1 LAIVRNLVE
10 LHGGTVAAESLGLGQ
25 GAKFIVQ
32 LPIATAP
39 QIEQSEIKSHAI
51 ERVNLLE
58 TDGERPDLAGLR
70 VLLVD
75 DEPDTLEILRMIL
88 SQFGANVRSA
98 GSTTDAM
105 KAFLEWKPDVL
116 VSDLGMPEEDGYA
129 LIEKVRALKPE
140 QGCDIPAAA
149 LTAHVRE
156 EDRALAL
163 AAGYQIHIKK
173 PVDPAKLARA
183 VANLG
188 KKAKV

>member
-1 LAIVRNLVE
+1 
-10 LHGGTVAAESLGLGQ
+10 
-25 GAKFIVQ
+25 VQ

-39 QIEQSEIKSHAI
+39 QVEQSEIKLKAI

-58 TDGERPDLAGLR
+58 TDGDGERPDLSGLR

-88 SQFGANVRSA
+88 SQFGANVRGA
-98 GSTTDAM
+98 GSTTEAM
-105 KAFLEWKPDVL
+105 NALLEWKPDVL

-129 LIEKVRALKPE
+129 LIQRVRALKPE

-156 EDRALAL
+156 EDRVLAL

-173 PVDPAKLARA
+173 PVDPAKLALA

-188 KKAKV
+188 KKARVKGEQQSASHPGEGSHQGREVGSGLES

>member
-1 LAIVRNLVE
+1 
-10 LHGGTVAAESLGLGQ
+10 VAAESPGLGQ

-32 LPIATAP
+32 LPVATVP
-39 QIEQSEIKSHAI
+39 QIEPSEIKLQAM
-51 ERVNLLE
+51 ERVDLLE
-58 TDGERPDLAGLR
+58 TDAERPDLAGLR

-75 DEPDTLEILRMIL
+75 DEPDTLEILRTIL
-88 SQFGANVRSA
+88 SQFGANVRGA
-98 GSTTDAM
+98 GSTNDAM
-105 KAFLEWKPDVL
+105 NAFLEWRPDVL

-129 LIEKVRALKPE
+129 LIERVRALKPE

-156 EDRALAL
+156 EDRILAL

-173 PVDPAKLARA
+173 PVDPTKLALA
-183 VANLG
+183 VATLG